1 MSETT
6 TMPRPARWYR
16 LGGAL
21 LALLLSG
28 PAALAQLSG
37 AYTINSALPTGGTN
51 YASFGA
57 AATALTT
64 SGVSGPV
71 TFAVSSGPYT
81 EQLRLPAITGSSA
94 TNRITFNG
102 NGRTIQFTPTVAA
115 APAVMTLD
123 GADYITLN
131 NLNVTALAG
140 STASWGVQLVNNAD
154 NNVVSNCTVTC
165 GVAFNCAGIVSGAST
180 TSITAAG
187 ATANQNVTITG
198 NTVQGGYYGIVAMGN
213 TAAAPTPGV
222 VISNNTV
229 SDFYQYGL
237 YAGYLDAPQLTGNE
251 ATRPTA
257 TSVTTYYGI
266 YLTTGI
272 SGAAVERNR
281 LHGAFAPG
289 TGGTSY
295 GIYVGTGTA
304 ATATSPNYVI
314 NNLVYDISGSG
325 GVYGLY
331 NNSSAYTRYYHNT
344 VDITDP
350 ASTSVNSA
358 YGFYQLLGPN
368 VEFLNNIVRVNRGGG
383 MPQFAVFLSNGTTGS
398 TICNYNDLSGQGAN
412 FVTGAYALASFPTFA
427 AWRTA
432 NGSAFDQ
439 NSTNAEPGFVSAAT
453 GNLRPT
459 ASPLD
464 GKATP
469 LARVPQDFAGTA
481 RAAAPDLGAYE
492 FTPPAF
498 DVAVLSIDAPT
509 SPVVAGARPVV
520 ATVLNNGSTT
530 LTSVRLQYVLNGGT
544 PVAQTFTLSG
554 LAAGTSQSLT
564 FTTSATLLAGSDTLT
579 VTASLPNGQPD
590 ANATNNTR
598 TTVLYTALRG
608 TYTINQQQP
617 TGGTNF
623 ASFGA
628 AAAALN
634 GGGVSGPVRLNV
646 LNGPYTGPFILG
658 VIPGVSATDT
668 VVVDGGA
675 GKQTLTY
682 VGTVV
687 QSAAISLLDTD
698 YVTLQNLTIDVAGA
712 PGATITYGTG
722 VQLQG
727 PAENNRILACVI
739 RGSLSTTS
747 AGCMGISLVPG
758 GPSSSSSL
766 VPSGNATNL
775 RVEGNLISGGYSG
788 LAIIGYA
795 TASRATG
802 IRVIGNEVR
811 DFYQRGIDLE
821 TTAGAR
827 VTGNNVHRL
836 NRSVTTTFYGIYAFN
851 NLSSAVESNRIHDT
865 FTGAP
870 TGGAGSSAYGIYY
883 TANSGTLGTENDVV
897 NNVVYNFTGTGIDYG
912 LYNSGT
918 GYTRYYHNTVA
929 FDNAAYTGTSV
940 CYGFYQTGVA
950 NLIDFR
956 NNLLSVTRGGTGSKY
971 ALYFGAATSTIT
983 SDYNDLSVSG
993 TNAYTGYYNANQA
1006 TLANWRA
1013 VNSAAY
1019 DQNSVALAPQFANTA
1034 TGDLL
1039 PLNAALDGTGTGAL
1053 LARVPRDIVGVLRPA
1068 LPDPGAYELTVV
1080 TNDVAVLSIN
1090 APATPAVLGTN
1101 PVTVT
1106 IRNDG
1111 TAPLTSVT
1119 LSYAVNNSATPA
1131 TNSQTFTG
1139 LNLAYRAT
1147 QQLAFTAPIVLTQAG
1162 TYTLTVT
1169 GSLPNGQPD
1178 GNAAN
1183 NTQTITFDQ
1192 PTPAYDEPCGALAL
1206 TGQITAS
1213 NANCTTSG
1221 GGDILNSLPTCS
1233 GAQLP
1238 KDAWFTWTPS
1248 VSNPTLYFSGNAAGL
1263 VRVFTA
1269 ATCSTGFVQ
1278 VACRASAGANTSLGT
1293 VALTGLTAGQR
1304 YYLAVS
1310 GYASADPT
1318 GPFTIGLTPLGTRPQ
1333 TNAAALTV
1341 FPNPTATGAFTLRLS
1356 GLEARTGR
1364 LQLLNALG
1372 QVVRAQPLTAAP
1384 EQQVSTRGLAP
1395 GLYTLLV
1402 QAGAE
1407 TLTRK
1412 VVVE

>member
-6 TMPRPARWYR
+6 TMMPRPARWYR

-71 TFAVSSGPYT
+71 TFAVSGGPYT
-81 EQLRLPAITGSSA
+81 EQLKLPAITGSSA
-94 TNRITFNG
+94 TNRVTFNG
-102 NGRTIQFTPTVAA
+102 NGRTLQFTPTVAA
-115 APAVMTLD
+115 EPAVVILN
-123 GADYITLN
+123 GADFITLN
-131 NLNVTALAG
+131 NLNVTALTG
-140 STASWGVQLVNNAD
+140 TTASWGVQLVNNAD
-154 NNVVSNCTVTC
+154 NNVVSNCTVTA
-165 GVAFNCAGIVSGAST
+165 GIAFNCAGIVSGAST
-180 TSITAAG
+180 TSITGAG
-187 ATANQNVTITG
+187 ATANQNVTISG

-229 SDFYQYGL
+229 RDFYQYGL

-266 YLTTGI
+266 YLTTGV

-281 LHGAFAPG
+281 LHGAYAAG

-304 ATATSPNYVI
+304 ATATSPNYII
-314 NNLVYDISGSG
+314 NNLVYDISSSG
-325 GVYGLY
+325 AVYGIQ

-344 VDITDP
+344 IDINDP
-350 ASTSVNSA
+350 SSTSINSS

-383 MPQFAVFLSNGTTGS
+383 MPQYAVFLSTGTTGS
-398 TICNYNDLSGQGAN
+398 TVCNYNDLSGQGAN
-412 FVTGAYALASFPTFA
+412 FITGSYVLTNYISFA

-432 NGSAFDQ
+432 NNAAFDQ
-439 NSTNAEPGFVSAAT
+439 NSTNAEPGFENVTA

-469 LARVPQDFAGTA
+469 LTRVPQDFTGTA

-530 LTSVRLQYVLNGGT
+530 LTSVRLQYVLNGGP

-554 LAAGTSQSLT
+554 LGPAATQSLT
-564 FTTSATLLAGSDTLT
+564 FTTPATLLAGSDTLT
-579 VTASLPNGQPD
+579 VTSSLPNGQPD
-590 ANATNNTR
+590 ANATNNAR

-617 TGGTNF
+617 ASATNF

-634 GGGVSGPVRLNV
+634 GGGVAGPVRLNV

-675 GKQTLTY
+675 NKQTLTY
-682 VGTVV
+682 NGTVV

-698 YVTLQNLTIDVAGA
+698 YVTLQNLTIDATGGVA
-712 PGATITYGTG
+712 PGVSYGTG

-727 PAENNRILACVI
+727 AAENNRIASCVI
-739 RGSLSTTS
+739 LTSLSTTS
-747 AGCMGISLVPG
+747 GGCVGILTAAGNSSTLVP
-758 GPSSSSSL
+758 P
-766 VPSGNATNL
+766 GNANNL
-775 RVEGNLISGGYSG
+775 RVERNLISGGYNGVVLVGYTSG
-788 LAIIGYA
+788 
-795 TASRATG
+795 SRATG
-802 IRVIGNEVR
+802 QRVTNNEVR
-811 DFYQRGIDLE
+811 DFYMRGIDVE
-821 TTAGAR
+821 TCTGAR

-836 NRSVTTTFYGIYAFN
+836 NRSVTTTFYGIYAYN
-851 NLSSAVESNRIHDT
+851 NLSSVVESNRIHDS

-870 TGGAGSSAYGIYY
+870 TGGAGASAYGIYY
-883 TANSGTLGTENDVV
+883 TSNSGTLGTENEVV
-897 NNVVYNFTGTGIDYG
+897 NNVMYNFTGTGVDYG
-912 LYNSGT
+912 IYNSST
-918 GYTRYYHNTVA
+918 GYTRYYHNTVSL
-929 FDNAAYTGTSV
+929 DNAAYTGTSA
-940 CYGFYQTGVA
+940 CYAFYQTGVA
-950 NLIDFR
+950 NFIDFR
-956 NNLLSVTRGGTGSKY
+956 NNLLSVTRGGTGNKY
-971 ALYFGAATSTIT
+971 ALYFGAPTSAIT
-983 SDYNDLSVSG
+983 SDYNNLYVTG
-993 TNAYTGYYNANQA
+993 TNGYTGYYNSNQV
-1006 TLANWRA
+1006 TLVNWRA

-1019 DQNSVALAPQFANTA
+1019 DQNSVALAPQFASVA
-1034 TGDLL
+1034 TGDLR

-1053 LARVPRDIVGVLRPA
+1053 LARVPRDIVGTLRPA

-1080 TNDVAVLSIN
+1080 PNDVAVLSIN

-1119 LSYAVNNSATPA
+1119 LSYAVNNGATPA

-1147 QQLAFTAPIVLTQAG
+1147 QQLTFTTPIALTQAG
-1162 TYTLTVT
+1162 TYTLSVT

-1192 PTPAYDEPCGALAL
+1192 LTPAYDEPCGAIAL

-1213 NANCTTSG
+1213 NVNCTTSTIG
-1221 GGDILNSLPTCS
+1221 GIVNTLPTCS
-1233 GAQLP
+1233 NAQLP
-1238 KDAWFTWTPS
+1238 KDAWFTWTPA

-1269 ATCSTGFVQ
+1269 TTCSTGFVQ
-1278 VACRASAGANTSLGT
+1278 VACRASAGANTSLGN

-1310 GYASADPT
+1310 GYASNDPT
-1318 GPFTIGLTPLGTRPQ
+1318 GSFTVGLVPLGTRPQ

-1356 GLEARTGR
+1356 GLDARAGR

-1372 QVVRAQPLTAAP
+1372 QVVRAQALTTAT
-1384 EQQVSTRGLAP
+1384 EQQVSTRDLAP